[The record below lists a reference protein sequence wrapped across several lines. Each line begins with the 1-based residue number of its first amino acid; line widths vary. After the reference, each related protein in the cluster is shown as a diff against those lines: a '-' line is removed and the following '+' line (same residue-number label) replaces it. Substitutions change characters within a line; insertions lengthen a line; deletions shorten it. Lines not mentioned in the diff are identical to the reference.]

1 MSVSL
6 GGILSPHAK
15 VSRTAIKGASRDGL
29 VGLSCVVRFR
39 PDPAYE
45 PHSLTTLPA
54 LRGHVGRRMKAIVLA
69 GGYATRLWPITRHRP
84 KMFLP
89 LGGTTAVDRIYAE
102 LEAIDRI
109 DEVFV
114 STNERFA
121 PDFEAHIEREGYEK
135 PRLSVEETRS
145 EDEKLGVVG
154 ALSQLLARE
163 EIDDDLL
170 VIAGDNLF
178 GFEMSAFLDYF
189 EGVDAPTV
197 ATHDVGDSE
206 LATAYGVVELDDG
219 GRVVD
224 LQEKPKEPPST
235 LVSTGCYAFP
245 RETLPLF
252 ESYLEGGNNPDEPG
266 WFVGWLQEREP
277 TYAYT
282 FEDAWFDIGTRE
294 SYLEAVAWQLD
305 GDSEVAESATL
316 ENAEI
321 GSNVYVMADTTLVD
335 TEVERS
341 VIFPDVTIEAST
353 VRDSVVDEGA
363 ELAEVDLDR
372 AMIGAYTRMPGSSSG

>member
-1 MSVSL
+1 
-6 GGILSPHAK
+6 
-15 VSRTAIKGASRDGL
+15 
-29 VGLSCVVRFR
+29 
-39 PDPAYE
+39 
-45 PHSLTTLPA
+45 
-54 LRGHVGRRMKAIVLA
+54 MKAIVLA

-102 LEAIDRI
+102 LEALDRI

-121 PDFEAHIEREGYEK
+121 PDFEAHIESEGYEK
-135 PRLSVEETRS
+135 PRLSVEETTA
-145 EDEKLGVVG
+145 EEEKLGVVG
-154 ALSQLLARE
+154 ALSQLLDRE
-163 EIDDDLL
+163 GIDDDLL

-178 GFEMSAFLDYF
+178 GFEMRDFLDQF
-189 EGVDAPTV
+189 EAVDGPTIG
-197 ATHDVGDSE
+197 TYDVGDSD
-206 LATAYGVVELDDG
+206 LATSYGVVEVDDDG
-219 GRVVD
+219 RIVD
-224 LQEKPKEPPST
+224 LQEKPEEPPST

-252 ESYLEGGNNPDEPG
+252 ETYLEGGNNPDEPG
-266 WFVGWLQEREP
+266 WFVAWLQEREP

-282 FEDAWFDIGTRE
+282 FEDVWFDIGTRE

-305 GDSEVAESATL
+305 GDSTVAESATL

-335 TEVERS
+335 VEIERS
-341 VIFPDVTIEAST
+341 VVFPDVTIEAST

-372 AMIGAYTRMPGSSSG
+372 AMIGAYTRMPR